1 MRSSFTEY
9 TQSSGISN
17 RLSRTS
23 TTYNLTRGLRAVY
36 CGSAFLPAFVLDECH
51 AALDGNGFDFV
62 RKCIEAIE
70 EKGIREQG
78 LYRNCGVTSKV
89 QKLMQIGLDRRRSVH
104 EKLSFADDEWEI
116 KTLSS
121 ALKTFLRNLPEP
133 LMTFDLHP
141 HFINAAKMDSKS
153 RVSTI
158 HYFVYKLPEIHFE
171 MLQIIIEHLKKVA
184 DRSNE
189 NLMTVGNLGVCF
201 GPTLLRPKEETMAA
215 IMDIKFC
222 NVVVEVLIANY
233 DLIFKKK
240 PIEIATIPCP
250 SKANDQEEVVVSE
263 DCSSGEAIIASN
275 IVFSKQQTSPV
286 SQEEKRSQSESTLS
300 SNKRPQTIASATIC
314 QRPPPIYD
322 RVACSHADSSD
333 DLSLNSTNRLVLAYG
348 KPSTSAGA
356 SPVTPI
362 TNNSLTCSAS
372 TLTQNTG
379 KCQVRQCSHGSPG
392 EHSRSVV
399 ERERR
404 TQSGKKY
411 AESWESLNSAASGSD
426 PSPSP
431 NERFRQHPK
440 IQEERRSI
448 TPRGAFFFTYNYVEW
463 NKKISGSLLSA
474 MLPYYTRREQEVVRI
489 NEIEIDMRFPEHTD
503 FSFVKKKYT
512 FIVALIFIISAKLSV
527 SYAPAYNPFSSESS
541 ITAPNLSPTDVGNS
555 CSGRHKI
562 SLPLPI
568 SKYQQ
573 HRCLALSRSSKSIN
587 LPGVGGSTIDN
598 VVTGDGAISGAT
610 ATGTEALLS
619 ELRVSPLFTYT
630 HPLGTLQPSR
640 RVKTLYACTAGHNTE
655 LSFQPGQIITNVY
668 ESKEDGWLIGTLNGK
683 TGLIP
688 ANYVEPLP

>member
-1 MRSSFTEY
+1 MRSSFTEH
-9 TQSSGISN
+9 TQSLGIAN

-51 AALDGNGFDFV
+51 AALDDAGFDFV

-89 QKLMQIGLDRRRSVH
+89 QKLMQTGLDRRRSAH
-104 EKLSFADDEWEI
+104 DKLSFADDEWEI

-141 HFINAAKMDSKS
+141 HFINAAKMDSKT
-153 RVSTI
+153 RVSCI
-158 HYFVYKLPEIHFE
+158 HYFVYKLPQIHFE
-171 MLQIIIEHLKKVA
+171 MLQIIIEHLRKVA
-184 DRSNE
+184 DHSSE

-201 GPTLLRPKEETMAA
+201 GPTLMRPKEETMAA

-233 DLIFKKK
+233 DLIFQNK
-240 PIEIATIPCP
+240 PVEIDDVSCP
-250 SKANDQEEVVVSE
+250 SKANDQEELVAE
-263 DCSSGEAIIASN
+263 GSSFGESSATPITA
-275 IVFSKQQTSPV
+275 FSKQALPISR
-286 SQEEKRSQSESTLS
+286 EEKRSQVEGTLGS
-300 SNKRPQTIASATIC
+300 SKRPQTMASSTKC

-322 RVACSHADSSD
+322 RVPCCYGDNNDGFEDLNMNSS
-333 DLSLNSTNRLVLAYG
+333 SRSMLAYG
-348 KPSTSAGA
+348 KPSTSAGT
-356 SPVTPI
+356 SPVTP
-362 TNNSLTCSAS
+362 TTSNSLTCSAS
-372 TLTQNTG
+372 ALIQSTA
-379 KCQVRQCSHGSPG
+379 KCQVRQPAHGSPT
-392 EHSRSVV
+392 EHARDAV

-404 TQSGKKY
+404 TQVGKKY
-411 AESWESLNSAASGSD
+411 AESWESLNSAVISSD
-426 PSPSP
+426 PSP
-431 NERFRQHPK
+431 NERFRRHSK
-440 IQEERRSI
+440 TAQERQ
-448 TPRGAFFFTYNYVEW
+448 
-463 NKKISGSLLSA
+463 SA
-474 MLPYYTRREQEVVRI
+474 TSR
-489 NEIEIDMRFPEHTD
+489 
-503 FSFVKKKYT
+503 
-512 FIVALIFIISAKLSV
+512 AKLST

-541 ITAPNLSPTDVGNS
+541 ITVPNLFATNANNC
-555 CSGRHKI
+555 CSGRRKV
-562 SLPLPI
+562 SPLSE

-573 HRCLALSRSSKSIN
+573 QRCLELSRSSKSIN
-587 LPGVGGSTIDN
+587 LPDSGNAILDA
-598 VVTGDGAISGAT
+598 VTGDIEVCGDTTI
-610 ATGTEALLS
+610 GTEILN

-630 HPLGTLQPSR
+630 HTLGALQPSR